1 MTVDENKIAFQRK
14 RVTTRKAVEEEKKP
28 IVKPQ
33 IPDDV
38 VISSDGGEKVKQQ
51 PKPKGREG
59 SSTKKEVRT
68 LTSILTARSKVVEI
82 YVFFFSF
89 PADSSFEFGKNTL
102 T

>member
-33 IPDDV
+33 IPDDVV

-82 YVFFFSF
+82 YVFLFFFFS
-89 PADSSFEFGKNTL
+89 SR
-102 T
+102 